1 MHVFSFRT
9 MDTMDKFEIS
19 ANPFDHIL
27 AIMRC
32 DNGVWISVKGS
43 SVIELWDYQQLNCK
57 MLYDIKENKHP
68 TLRKVWSAYYLSTFY
83 TANTSNR
90 NIFVSG
96 YVCVKTL
103 KW

>member
-1 MHVFSFRT
+1 
-9 MDTMDKFEIS
+9 MDKFEIS

-68 TLRKVWSAYYLSTFY
+68 TLRKVFCSHYESFIRQLSFGSPKPIT
-83 TANTSNR
+83 
-90 NIFVSG
+90 
-96 YVCVKTL
+96 
-103 KW
+103 